1 MNLSVFAIA
10 LLSLGTVL
18 ATPPFLKDKNQCE
31 ELGCCVTTTVAAST
45 TTGVPVTTTTD
56 ANAPTNAPTDA
67 PTTTVPVTTTTVPVT
82 TTTVP
87 VTTTTTPAKMKEG
100 STVSPTTTTVAPTTT
115 TTAPTCKSLNCDT
128 VCGGDD
134 GGESSGSH
142 QILSIA
148 VMAAGFFLSFL
159 L

>member
-10 LLSLGTVL
+10 LLSLGSVL

-31 ELGCCVTTTVAAST
+31 ELGCCATTTVPVTTTTVPAKMKEDPASTTTASTTTASTTTAST

-56 ANAPTNAPTDA
+56 ANAPTNAPT
-67 PTTTVPVTTTTVPVT
+67 
-82 TTTVP
+82 
-87 VTTTTTPAKMKEG
+87 
-100 STVSPTTTTVAPTTT
+100 
-115 TTAPTCKSLNCDT
+115 TTAPTCHSLNCET

-134 GGESSGSH
+134 GGDSSGSH
-142 QILSIA
+142 QILSMV

-159 L
+159 M